1 MAIPLGRPEHCS
13 IRFART
19 LVPHETRRGLSPG
32 APINLIVRGLL
43 LGFGLGMVV
52 AAGDGLAFVVAGWLS
67 LTAAVV
73 SWEP

>member
-1 MAIPLGRPEHCS
+1 MAIPLGRPERCS
-13 IRFART
+13 IRFATT
-19 LVPHETRRGLSPG
+19 LVPHETRRGRSPG
-32 APINLIVRGLL
+32 APIILIVRGLL

-52 AAGDGLAFVVAGWLS
+52 SAEGGLGFLVAGWLS

>member
-1 MAIPLGRPEHCS
+1 MAIPLGRPERCS
-13 IRFART
+13 IRFATT
-19 LVPHETRRGLSPG
+19 LVAHETRRGRSPA
-32 APINLIVRGLL
+32 APIILVVRGLL

-67 LTAAVV
+67 VTAAVV